1 MGLDFDARL
10 DRIFI
15 LTFRSNIEGVAG
27 KMGAGIVMSVQPRF
41 AIAFWLISETRIPVI
56 IDIVKVLLTMG
67 ILNSECFEY
76 SWSKRMGC

>member
-1 MGLDFDARL
+1 
-10 DRIFI
+10 
-15 LTFRSNIEGVAG
+15 
-27 KMGAGIVMSVQPRF
+27 MGAGIVMSVQPRF